1 MLHMSVEAM
10 VAVRDLPKQGISLDP
25 RNRFVLYALANYADD
40 TGKCWPSY
48 RTLEQWT
55 GYTRRSIIRTMNE
68 LRQLGL
74 VTTEARQRDNGS
86 AASNIIRLVFMDP
99 QCQADTRVVTHS
111 HQGSD
116 TVSPLELSL
125 ELPIEPTT
133 KVKDKE
139 QNLVENA
146 KTVTTA
152 IVLSATPTR
161 VSNKQLLDIW
171 NQHCGVLPRVTRL
184 NDKRNDA
191 FDHIRR
197 EFGDDTEECFTNAV
211 KQVASDDH
219 WIAKPYGLDNLL
231 VRGRVLEK
239 HEKYLA
245 SGTMSKGDRAMA
257 NTAMR
262 IMHAIGGFD
271 AN

>member
-1 MLHMSVEAM
+1 MSVEAM

-161 VSNKQLLDIW
+161 VSNQQLFAIW
-171 NQHCGVLPRVTRL
+171 NQHCGVLPRITRL
-184 NDKRNDA
+184 NAKRNVA
-191 FDHIRR
+191 LNKLRK
-197 EFGDDTEECFTNAV
+197 ELGDDTEECFTNAV
-211 KQVASDDH
+211 KQVASDPY
-219 WIAKPYGLDNLL
+219 WIENSYGFDNLI
-231 VRGRVLEK
+231 RDGRVVEK

-245 SGTMSKGDRAMA
+245 FGTMTAGDRKLAHSAMLIA
-257 NTAMR
+257 K
-262 IMHAIGGFD
+262 AIGGFD
-271 AN
+271 VN

>member
-1 MLHMSVEAM
+1 MSVEAM

-48 RTLEQWT
+48 RTLESFT
-55 GYTRRSIIRTMNE
+55 GYPRRSIIRTMNE
-68 LRQLGL
+68 LRELGL
-74 VTTEARQRDNGS
+74 VATEARQRDNGS

-99 QCQADTRVVTHS
+99 QCHPVTRVVTPC

-125 ELPIEPTT
+125 ELPEEPTT

-139 QNLVENA
+139 HKHVVNA
-146 KTVTTA
+146 EIEPVA
-152 IVLSATPTR
+152 ITLSATPTR
-161 VSNKQLLDIW
+161 VSNQELLDIW
-171 NQHCGVLPRVTRL
+171 NEHCGVLPKVEKLNGRRGSALNQIRKEHGDATRE
-184 NDKRNDA
+184 R
-191 FDHIRR
+191 
-197 EFGDDTEECFTNAV
+197 FTNAV
-211 KQVASDDH
+211 KQVASDPY
-219 WIAKPYGLDNLL
+219 WIENNYGFDNLI
-231 VRGRVLEK
+231 RNGRVQEK

-245 SGTMSKGDRAMA
+245 NGGMTRGDRKLAHSAMLIA
-257 NTAMR
+257 K
-262 IMHAIGGFD
+262 AIGGLD

>member
-1 MLHMSVEAM
+1 MSVEAM

-68 LRQLGL
+68 LRELGL

-111 HQGSD
+111 HQGGD

-125 ELPIEPTT
+125 ELPLEGFKENVEKQQKHRVARKIDSMTEDIEN
-133 KVKDKE
+133 VVRAW
-139 QNLVENA
+139 NEN
-146 KTVTTA
+146 
-152 IVLSATPTR
+152 R
-161 VSNKQLLDIW
+161 
-171 NQHCGVLPRVTRL
+171 GVLPRITTL
-184 NDKRNDA
+184 NEHRKRRIIGLIREHDKEA
-191 FDHIRR
+191 ATLIAAA
-197 EFGDDTEECFTNAV
+197 T
-211 KQVASDDH
+211 KQVSNNPF
-219 WIAKPYGLDNLL
+219 WQENRYTFDNLL
-231 VRGRVLEK
+231 TGG
-239 HEKYLA
+239 KYL
-245 SGTMSKGDRAMA
+245 S
-257 NTAMR
+257 
-262 IMHAIGGFD
+262 HAEAHQTTQQPRTKTKTEVPF
-271 AN
+271 